1 MWILVVLVALALD
14 WLLEAPQRWRRPKW
28 FRDYYGLIAGWLR
41 AATWWQGPAGVLVVV
56 APAVILTLLA
66 QAMIRP
72 WLFGLPFWIFA
83 IAVLFV
89 CLGPVSLPRL
99 AEKYSALPE
108 ASAQEVARR
117 LGRDIGSP
125 SDAYGI
131 LRDSLIEKAL
141 EQFYG
146 VLFWFLVLG
155 PAGAVVFRLAVVTR
169 DEGRGEGYG
178 HAEAA
183 ERLLGILEW
192 VPARLLAL
200 SFALGGAMDEALGGW
215 RTGATTGQ
223 GFSVETRARLL
234 NAARGALR
242 IAWNRPTGDE
252 LQLAAMRRLLRRS
265 LAIWLAVVALLT
277 LGGWLG

>member
-1 MWILVVLVALALD
+1 MWIVVVLAALALD
-14 WLLEAPQRWRRPKW
+14 WLLETPQRWRRPKW

-41 AATWWQGPAGVLVVV
+41 TAPWWQGPVGVLAVV
-56 APAVILTLLA
+56 APAVIVTLLV
-66 QAMIRP
+66 QGLIRP
-72 WLFGLPFWIFA
+72 WLFGLPFWLFA
-83 IAVLFV
+83 TAVLFV

-108 ASAQEVARR
+108 ASAQEVARD
-117 LGRDIGSP
+117 LGRNIESP
-125 SDAYGI
+125 PDAYGI
-131 LRDSLIEKAL
+131 LRDSLVEKAL
-141 EQFYG
+141 QQFYG

-155 PAGAVVFRLAVVTR
+155 PAGAVVFRMAAVTR
-169 DEGRGEGYG
+169 NEGRSEGHG

-215 RTGATTGQ
+215 RTGATGQ
-223 GFSVETRARLL
+223 GFVIETRARLL

-242 IAWNRPTGDE
+242 IAWTSPTGDRF
-252 LQLAAMRRLLRRS
+252 QLAAMRRLLRRS
-265 LAIWLAVVALLT
+265 LAIWLAVMALLT